1 MLWCKF
7 YTTKRISEDLTWSES
22 DDVLLIHT
30 IHLIYMSRVVIS
42 DGINRS
48 VHLLWYSCWF
58 DGQVLA
64 VDLRL
69 EQRSHKPSRHI
80 WLLLRSR
87 GGTCELASHSS
98 HHLSY
103 AAKTDLWN
111 ENHARMGISGHKNIR
126 RTSVWNVL
134 ADCSGAGLVYLY
146 LSWVVKCVRWHQ
158 TWQLSQRLVPTRT
171 LAPPAWL
178 CDRTSHKSP
187 SIYISV
193 IPSINLSLL
202 HTQMTCC
209 SVT

>member
-87 GGTCELASHSS
+87 GATHEWDVWTGLTQLPSPQLCSKNRPLKWESCKDGNLRTQKHQKNFSLKCSRW
-98 HHLSY
+98 
-103 AAKTDLWN
+103 LWW
-111 ENHARMGISGHKNIR
+111 GWF
-126 RTSVWNVL
+126 T
-134 ADCSGAGLVYLY
+134 
-146 LSWVVKCVRWHQ
+146 
-158 TWQLSQRLVPTRT
+158 
-171 LAPPAWL
+171 
-178 CDRTSHKSP
+178 
-187 SIYISV
+187 
-193 IPSINLSLL
+193 LSLFVL
-202 HTQMTCC
+202 SCKVC
-209 SVT
+209 EVTPDLTAEPKTSPYTNRGSPCMIMWQDIT